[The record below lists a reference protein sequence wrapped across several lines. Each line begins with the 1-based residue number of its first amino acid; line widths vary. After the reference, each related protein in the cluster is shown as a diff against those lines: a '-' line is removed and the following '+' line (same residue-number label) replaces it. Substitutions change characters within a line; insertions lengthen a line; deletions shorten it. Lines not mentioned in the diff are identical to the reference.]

1 MFLQLHDLRYN
12 NVQDRITL
20 RRVIFFV
27 WKIFPNVSTLDR
39 KREREGKKEEE
50 EEEEKKGGKRK
61 RGKKIFRRKSR
72 ALLTAPEASRLS
84 LRMKTDWFKGANSEL
99 ALLINTRRCALA
111 GVFIFPPA
119 WYLPGHVKQVAWIR
133 ARTRIFFTDKA
144 IRNRKYIWV
153 FSITVSRCLSNIR
166 YAAIHPLPANISTSK
181 RGKRRL

>member
-61 RGKKIFRRKSR
+61 RRKKIFRRKSR

-84 LRMKTDWFKGANSEL
+84 LRMKTDWFKGANSEEL

-111 GVFIFPPA
+111 GVFIFPPHDICPA
-119 WYLPGHVKQVAWIR
+119 MLNRSHGFVHGRESSLPI
-133 ARTRIFFTDKA
+133 
-144 IRNRKYIWV
+144 
-153 FSITVSRCLSNIR
+153 
-166 YAAIHPLPANISTSK
+166 
-181 RGKRRL
+181 RRLETESIYEYSL

>member
-27 WKIFPNVSTLDR
+27 WKIFPNVSMLDR
-39 KREREGKKEEE
+39 KRERGKKKK
-50 EEEEKKGGKRK
+50 KKGGKRK

-84 LRMKTDWFKGANSEL
+84 LRMKTDWFKGANSEEL

-111 GVFIFPPA
+111 GVFIFPPHDICPA
-119 WYLPGHVKQVAWIR
+119 MLNRSHGFVHGRESSLPI
-133 ARTRIFFTDKA
+133 
-144 IRNRKYIWV
+144 
-153 FSITVSRCLSNIR
+153 
-166 YAAIHPLPANISTSK
+166 
-181 RGKRRL
+181 RRLETESIYEYSL